1 MALQC
6 VRVRAR
12 GIKMKRNLFPLL
24 AAMLSG
30 CLAPMAFG
38 QETNTSGY
46 ADDEPA
52 KLDDLVVTA
61 SLEPVSIND
70 VASSITIITREQIEQ
85 RQVKYL
91 ADLLRDVPGFSVSQ
105 AGGVGTQT
113 QVRVRGAEANH
124 MLVLMDGIRANDPAS
139 ADEYQFQYAST
150 ANIER
155 IEIIRGPQSS
165 IWGSDAMA
173 GVINIIRRK
182 DTRESWLS
190 GSAEGGSFS
199 SFNGAVDGG
208 LSRETFRLQGGLSY
222 STTDGINIAR
232 EGDEKDGSD
241 NTTANLG
248 LEWDLGEDWT
258 LLASGQY
265 VDAESEFDD
274 VDFFVTGLPADTDRV
289 TRANR
294 TYLRGEARY
303 KPSQSRWSGNA
314 SVNYTDSDNKNF
326 YDGVFNS
333 STAAQVVD
341 ARARGS
347 VLLGEER
354 HHRLTAALDYIDTD
368 FSQRGEAL
376 PWGDP
381 NQDQSYDQTSLA
393 AEYVGRLA
401 EGMTWTLN
409 GRYNDFSDFDDIT
422 TWQTALSY
430 QVTDVLRLRGSAGT
444 GFKAPTFTERY
455 GFYPDQFIGNPD
467 LKPEESR
474 GWELGFDSQ
483 WADQAVT
490 FGAVYFNQKLR
501 DEIDGFVFDPE
512 TFLYTAV
519 NRDTDSHRKGA
530 EVIFDWKPLQ
540 NLDFAA
546 NYTYTDST
554 EPIADEDIRELRRPR
569 HMGSL
574 NLQYRFASD
583 RGYANLNLS
592 YTGKQY
598 DVFFDPATF
607 ISERVELDS
616 YTLLDLAGGWKLT
629 DSLEL
634 IARITNLTDE
644 EYEDVLGYSTRGR
657 GYFGGIRGRFDF

>member
-1 MALQC
+1 M
-6 VRVRAR
+6 
-12 GIKMKRNLFPLL
+12 
-24 AAMLSG
+24 
-30 CLAPMAFG
+30 
-38 QETNTSGY
+38 
-46 ADDEPA
+46 
-52 KLDDLVVTA
+52 
-61 SLEPVSIND
+61 
-70 VASSITIITREQIEQ
+70 
-85 RQVKYL
+85 YL

-105 AGGVGTQT
+105 SGGIGAQT
-113 QVRVRGAEANH
+113 QIRVRGAEANH
-124 MLVLMDGIRANDPAS
+124 MLVLVDGIRANDPAS
-139 ADEYQFQYAST
+139 VDEFQFQYATT

-173 GVINIIRRK
+173 GVINIIRTK
-182 DTRESWLS
+182 DTRETWLS

-199 SFNGAVDGG
+199 TFNAAVDGG
-208 LSRETFRLQGGLSY
+208 LSRENFRLQGGVSY
-222 STTDGINIAR
+222 YTTDGINIAR

-241 NTTANLG
+241 NTTANVG
-248 LEWDLGEDWT
+248 FEWDINDAWSF
-258 LLASGQY
+258 LASGQY
-265 VDAESEFDD
+265 VDAETQFDD
-274 VDFFVTGLPADTDRV
+274 VDFFVTGLPIDTDRV
-289 TRANR
+289 TKADR
-294 TYLRGEARY
+294 TYLRGEVRY
-303 KPSQSRWSGNA
+303 KPADSRWSGNA

-326 YDGVFNS
+326 YDGIFNS
-333 STAAQVVD
+333 STAAEVVD

-354 HHRLTAALDYIDTD
+354 HHRLTGAFDYIDTD

-393 AEYVGRLA
+393 AEYVGKYSS
-401 EGMTWTLN
+401 GFTWTVS

-422 TWQTALSY
+422 TWQSAFSY
-430 QVTDVLRLRGSAGT
+430 QASEALRLRGSVGT

-474 GWELGFDSQ
+474 GWELGFDSR
-483 WADQAVT
+483 WMDQGVT
-490 FGAVYFNQKLR
+490 FGAVYFNSKLE

-512 TFLYTAV
+512 TFLFTAK
-519 NRDTDSHRKGA
+519 NRDTDSHRKGV
-530 EVIFDWKPLQ
+530 EVVFDWKPLT
-540 NLDFAA
+540 NFDIAA

-554 EPIADEDIRELRRPR
+554 EPMGEEDIRELRRPR

-574 NLQYRFASD
+574 SLQYRFADD
-583 RGYANLNLS
+583 RAYANLNLS

-607 ISERVELDS
+607 VSEQVELDS
-616 YTLLDLAGGWKLT
+616 YTLLDLAGGWKINQ
-629 DSLEL
+629 SLEL